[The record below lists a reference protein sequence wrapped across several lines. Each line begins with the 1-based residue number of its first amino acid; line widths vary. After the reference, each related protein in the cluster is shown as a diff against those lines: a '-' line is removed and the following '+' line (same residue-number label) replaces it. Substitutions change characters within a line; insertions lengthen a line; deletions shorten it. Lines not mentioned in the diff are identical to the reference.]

1 MHPLKS
7 KNLTSTN
14 STTAQLPS
22 LMVNYPSVNISLN
35 IEIEILSLEVS
46 ADGQGGVI
54 FI

>member
-1 MHPLKS
+1 MHSPES

-14 STTAQLPS
+14 STTPQLPS

-35 IEIEILSLEVS
+35 IEIEIFSLEVS
-46 ADGQGGVI
+46 ADGLGDVI